1 MFNPKTLVDTSA
13 AELEQH
19 FRVNQLGVFLGMKA
33 VIEPLQATKGGSIV
47 NISSV
52 SAMRAIPGQFAYAAS
67 KWAVRGM
74 TGSAAFE
81 LARLG
86 IRVNAVY
93 PGLINTPMIAG
104 NSEETNAHFTQY
116 IPLGRIGQANEV
128 AELVRLSRLGRGKLH
143 QRRRDRNSVINF
155 ASDSAEVPASTR
167 EFLQKAADDLKRLPT
182 DHVVEIAGYTDN
194 TGDEAL
200 NVALSQRRAD
210 AVREALIKF
219 GAAPDTLVAKG
230 YGSADPIASNDTPEG
245 RKRNRR
251 IEYHIVKT
259 PT

>member
-1 MFNPKTLVDTSA
+1 MFAFLVSD
-13 AELEQH
+13 
-19 FRVNQLGVFLGMKA
+19 
-33 VIEPLQATKGGSIV
+33 
-47 NISSV
+47 
-52 SAMRAIPGQFAYAAS
+52 AAS
-67 KWAVRGM
+67 
-74 TGSAAFE
+74 
-81 LARLG
+81 
-86 IRVNAVY
+86 Y
-93 PGLINTPMIAG
+93 INGAEIA
-104 NSEETNAHFTQY
+104 N
-116 IPLGRIGQANEV
+116 L
-128 AELVRLSRLGRGKLH
+128 
-143 QRRRDRNSVINF
+143 VINF